1 MRVLAT
7 ILFLLFLTG
16 CATMPKNQLGKS
28 YMKSTETFTLSGNYV
43 IRHKVMINKETTKI
57 PLGSIRVTP
66 KSSSGKSSA
75 DTRVAPVIPQVP
87 LPLAKDYKF

>member
-1 MRVLAT
+1 MRVLTT

-43 IRHKVMINKETTKI
+43 IREKVMINKETTKI
-57 PLGSIRVTP
+57 PLQSIKVTP
-66 KSSSGKSSA
+66 KSSSGKSSS
-75 DTRVAPVIPQVP
+75 DLRVAPVVP
-87 LPLAKDYKF
+87 TQTLPLAKDYQF